1 LLLLKH
7 TSHGGG
13 PVMKVTAIENEVIH
27 RLVHWADRQASIR
40 AMLLTSSRAVPNA
53 PLDAFSDY
61 DIVLVVTEVH
71 PFYADDSWLED
82 FGRVLVVYRDP
93 LRLEYGLEQFGR
105 VTFYEDGTKIDYTVL
120 AVAWL
125 RRILEDS
132 RLPDELDAGY
142 AVLLDKDHVT
152 VRLGPPTYTAYIP
165 SPPTETEYRAAIE
178 EFWSEA
184 PYVAKNLWRDELIFA
199 KYNLEYVMKFEKL
212 RQMLEWRM
220 EIDHDWS
227 VKPGVYG
234 RGLKKRLNSEIWSE
248 LETTFVGAGTEENWQ
263 ALFNTIELFRKVAIE
278 VGDHLGFAY
287 PLDLDQRVM
296 QYLRKVKN
304 LDRGAETF

>member
-1 LLLLKH
+1 MNDI
-7 TSHGGG
+7 S
-13 PVMKVTAIENEVIH
+13 IEDEIIH
-27 RLVHWADRQASIR
+27 RLVHWAEGQASIR

-53 PLDAFSDY
+53 LLDAFSDY
-61 DIVLVVTEVH
+61 DIVLVVTEVR

-82 FGRVLVVYRDP
+82 FGKVLVVYRNP

-105 VTFYEDGTKIDYTVL
+105 VTLYEDGTKIDYTVL
-120 AVAWL
+120 SVAWL

-132 RLPDELDAGY
+132 KLPDELDAGY
-142 AVLLDKDHVT
+142 AVLLDKDQLT
-152 VRLGPPTYTAYIP
+152 GRLKSPTYTAYIP
-165 SPPTETEYRAAIE
+165 NPPTQAEYQSAIE

-212 RQMLEWRM
+212 GHMLVWRM

-248 LETTFVGAGTEENWQ
+248 LETTFVGAGTDENWQ

-278 VGDHLGFAY
+278 VGDHLGYAY
-287 PLDLDQRVM
+287 PFDLDQRVLK
-296 QYLRKVKN
+296 YLWKVKN
-304 LDRGAETF
+304 LD

>member
-1 LLLLKH
+1 MND
-7 TSHGGG
+7 T
-13 PVMKVTAIENEVIH
+13 VIENEVIY
-27 RLVHWADRQASIR
+27 RLVHWAEGQASIR

-53 PLDAFSDY
+53 LLDAFSDY
-61 DIVLVVTEVH
+61 DIVLVVTEVR

-82 FGRVLVVYRDP
+82 FGKVLVVYRDP

-105 VTFYEDGTKIDYTVL
+105 VTLYEDGTKIDYTVL
-120 AVAWL
+120 SVAWL

-132 RLPDELDAGY
+132 KLPDELDAGY
-142 AVLLDKDHVT
+142 AVLLDKDQLT
-152 VRLGPPTYTAYIP
+152 GRLKSPTYTAYIP
-165 SPPTETEYRAAIE
+165 NPPTQAEYQSSIE

-212 RQMLEWRM
+212 GHMLVWRM

-248 LETTFVGAGTEENWQ
+248 LETTFVGAGTDENWQ

-278 VGDHLGFAY
+278 VGDHLGYAY
-287 PLDLDQRVM
+287 PFDLDQRVLK
-296 QYLRKVKN
+296 YLWKVKN
-304 LDRGAETF
+304 LD